1 MNAKFHNYCCDNTG
15 KFLKISCERC
25 NFVKFDFHLLELPYE
40 IFVGVIT
47 DD

>member
-15 KFLKISCERC
+15 KFLKISCKRC
-25 NFVKFDFHLLELPYE
+25 NFVKFDLLELSYE